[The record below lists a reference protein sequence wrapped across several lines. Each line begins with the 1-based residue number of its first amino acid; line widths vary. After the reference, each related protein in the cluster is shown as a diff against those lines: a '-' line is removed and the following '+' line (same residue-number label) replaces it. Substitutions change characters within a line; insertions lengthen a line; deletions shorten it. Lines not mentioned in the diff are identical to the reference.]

1 MKIAILG
8 ATGNVGTRL
17 TDEALQ
23 RGHLVTALAR
33 SAESLPA
40 RAGLTTKNIDVNQP
54 AALAQAFAGHDV
66 VISSLK
72 FLNNDPRRIIDAV
85 KAAGNAT
92 RLLVVGGA
100 GSLFGTPGVQI
111 VDTPDFPAAYKSEA
125 LAGREF
131 LNTLKGEAELD
142 WTFLSPSALLLPGER
157 TGKFRLGQDDLLI
170 DATGKSSISIEDYAI
185 AMIDEAE
192 TPRHT
197 RKRFTVGY

>member
-72 FLNNDPRRIIDAV
+72 FLNSDPRRIIDAV